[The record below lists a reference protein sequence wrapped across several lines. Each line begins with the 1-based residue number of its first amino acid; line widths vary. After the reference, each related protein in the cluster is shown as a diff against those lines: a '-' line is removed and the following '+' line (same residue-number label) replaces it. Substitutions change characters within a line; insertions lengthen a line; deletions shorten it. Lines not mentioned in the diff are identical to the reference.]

1 MWKRSLNVQHK
12 SKGLPWW
19 ISGKES
25 ACSAGD
31 MGLIPGLGRSPGEGK
46 WQPTPVFLP
55 GKSQGQRSLVGCSP
69 WGFKSPTQFSYKT
82 TTKKYLFICLTAPTL
97 SCSTRSLLLVGFELF
112 EQHVGSS
119 SLTRIEPGPL
129 AWRVR
134 NHSHWITREVPDI
147 LCLWN

>member
-1 MWKRSLNVQHK
+1 MQPMQR
-12 SKGLPWW
+12 
-19 ISGKES
+19 E
-25 ACSAGD
+25 
-31 MGLIPGLGRSPGEGK
+31 PGLGIR
-46 WQPTPVFLP
+46 LCY
-55 GKSQGQRSLVGCSP
+55 R
-69 WGFKSPTQFSYKT
+69 
-82 TTKKYLFICLTAPTL
+82 LTAPMAKNCLFHVCASAARAWPFADASLCLPFQPHSGTFPKSTPALHDTCMEARAVPAPTPCPSMRCLPGAVAL